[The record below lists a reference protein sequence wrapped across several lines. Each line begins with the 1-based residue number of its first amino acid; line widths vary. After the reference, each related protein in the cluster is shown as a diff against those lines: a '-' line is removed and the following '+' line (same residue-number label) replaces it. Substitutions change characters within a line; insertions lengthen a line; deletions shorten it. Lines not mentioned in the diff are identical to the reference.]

1 MRCFCDHSS
10 FGEPNNAQ
18 FRGSGKCLE
27 ERKWTA
33 GITGGAVPDRVML
46 FRAQALRAAG
56 GNSWRMAHNPPA
68 PTRLD
73 VTDRVGILALDE
85 NHFYDH
91 VAGYGVFD
99 PVSAANARPG
109 L

>member
-1 MRCFCDHSS
+1 
-10 FGEPNNAQ
+10 
-18 FRGSGKCLE
+18 
-27 ERKWTA
+27 
-33 GITGGAVPDRVML
+33 
-46 FRAQALRAAG
+46 
-56 GNSWRMAHNPPA
+56 MAHNPPA

-99 PVSAANARPG
+99 PVSAATVG
-109 L
+109 LGCDCCHSAATLTVDRCYEQVLPEPLLRGRFALPDED

>member
-1 MRCFCDHSS
+1 MFAS
-10 FGEPNNAQ
+10 
-18 FRGSGKCLE
+18 

>member
-1 MRCFCDHSS
+1 
-10 FGEPNNAQ
+10 
-18 FRGSGKCLE
+18 
-27 ERKWTA
+27 
-33 GITGGAVPDRVML
+33 
-46 FRAQALRAAG
+46 
-56 GNSWRMAHNPPA
+56 MAHNPPA

-99 PVSAANARPG
+99 PVSAATVGLGCDCCRPFYDG
-109 L
+109 RPFF